1 MTEKASIGKTNYV
14 NVDEL
19 LRIMIGRAASDLHLS
34 YTLFFGR

>member
-19 LRIMIGRAASDLHLS
+19 LLITIERGASDLHLR